1 MKPLIVANWKMNP
14 ATLAEARKLFNLEK
28 KGTRNLKRVEV
39 VICPPFVYLPV
50 LRANGALDCFWEEK
64 GAYTGE
70 VSPKMLKDLGV
81 KYVILGHSERRKY
94 LGETDEMVNKK
105 LKAALASG
113 LVPILCVS
121 SKKRGETARKEME
134 LQMKKALSGV
144 KKSEVKNIV
153 STYEPIWAI
162 STTKNSIVA
171 TPENTKEGEAFL
183 RKSLSKLFGKTV
195 ARKVRIIYGG
205 SVDSTNIEGF
215 IKKAKMD
222 GALIGAASLRP
233 DDFITAVKKID
244 LLLKT

>member
-14 ATLAEARKLFNLEK
+14 VSLAEAKRLFNLEK

-105 LKAALASG
+105 VKAVLAG
-113 LVPILCVS
+113 RMKPILCIDKLS
-121 SKKRGETARKEME
+121 QIKKGLKGVPLERVILAFEPLSAIGTGKPYSVAKAKGIRRLIRK
-134 LQMKKALSGV
+134 K
-144 KKSEVKNIV
+144 
-153 STYEPIWAI
+153 
-162 STTKNSIVA
+162 
-171 TPENTKEGEAFL
+171 L
-183 RKSLSKLFGKTV
+183 RRAPVL
-195 ARKVRIIYGG
+195 YGG
-205 SVDSTNIEGF
+205 SVNAQNAKSYVEEAGF
-215 IKKAKMD
+215 Q
-222 GALIGAASLRP
+222 GLLVGGASLKP
-233 DDFITAVKKID
+233 GEVVGIVKAVDFAGKN
-244 LLLKT
+244 